1 MSLTPAD
8 TQAFR
13 LRIYI
18 GAQAT
23 LAILVIGV
31 AFVHTGVPNWP
42 VTIVLAAVT
51 AIAERLAPRVSA
63 TVEMSVSFLPIALA
77 AVLFGPAVAGIV
89 AGCSML
95 GYVREWPIDKFTVFT
110 SARALGGAA
119 AGWGA
124 QMVIPAGSTSVSLPR
139 LLVAAAAASLAWT
152 VVDFVTN
159 SAVGWLRGVIGPRA
173 LWRNMRG
180 TVMVAVALY
189 IPVTALFAYAYL
201 GAGEWVLAFFAIPT
215 AAAHLTL
222 RALANLTSSRDALAE
237 ANRKLEQSNMQLR
250 RVNLSFTRAMVRALD
265 ARDNWTANHST
276 AVAAYSR
283 DICRELQWD
292 TEICERVHLVGMV
305 HDVGKIAVPSEIL
318 QKTSALTDDE
328 WALMRE
334 HSAEGEKI
342 LREVEGYDDIATVV
356 RSHHERWDGAGYPDR
371 IAGDQIPVLARVIA
385 VADSYNAM
393 TTARPYRGPMTPE
406 EAIDQLVRGKATQF
420 ESHVVDAF
428 IAVLDRS
435 EQGYRLGTQFKD
447 FEAAAA
453 EHDELAAAEPDLDQR
468 DIAA

>member
-1 MSLTPAD
+1 MGRAD
-8 TQAFR
+8 
-13 LRIYI
+13 
-18 GAQAT
+18 GDS
-23 LAILVIGV
+23 G
-31 AFVHTGVPNWP
+31 
-42 VTIVLAAVT
+42 
-51 AIAERLAPRVSA
+51 
-63 TVEMSVSFLPIALA
+63 
-77 AVLFGPAVAGIV
+77 
-89 AGCSML
+89 
-95 GYVREWPIDKFTVFT
+95 
-110 SARALGGAA
+110 
-119 AGWGA
+119 
-124 QMVIPAGSTSVSLPR
+124 GSTTVSLPR

-237 ANRKLEQSNMQLR
+237 ANLKLEQSNMQLR

-265 ARDNWTANHST
+265 ARDNWTANHRPPWRRTRETS
-276 AVAAYSR
+276 AG
-283 DICRELQWD
+283 ELQWD
-292 TEICERVHLVGMV
+292 VEICERIHLVGMV

-371 IAGDQIPVLARVIA
+371 IAGEQIPVLARVIA

-393 TTARPYRGPMTPE
+393 TTARPYRGPDDARRGHRPARAGQGHAVRVAPGRCLHRVAG
-406 EAIDQLVRGKATQF
+406 AI
-420 ESHVVDAF
+420 
-428 IAVLDRS
+428 
-435 EQGYRLGTQFKD
+435 
-447 FEAAAA
+447 
-453 EHDELAAAEPDLDQR
+453 
-468 DIAA
+468 

>member
-1 MSLTPAD
+1 MSLPPVD
-8 TQAFR
+8 TQALR
-13 LRIYI
+13 LRTYI
-18 GAQAT
+18 GAQSA
-23 LAILVIGV
+23 LAIFAIGV
-31 AFVHTGVPNWP
+31 AIVHTGVPNWT

-63 TVEMSVSFLPIALA
+63 TVVVSVSFLPVALA
-77 AVLFGPAVAGIV
+77 AVLFGPAAAGIV
-89 AGCSML
+89 AACGML
-95 GYVREWPIDKFTVFT
+95 GYVVEWPLNRFAFFT

-119 AGWGA
+119 AGLCA
-124 QMVIPAGSTSVSLPR
+124 QLVIPAGSNVVSLPR
-139 LLVAAAAASLAWT
+139 LLVAAAAASAAWT
-152 VVDFVTN
+152 VVDFATN
-159 SAVGWLRGVIGPRA
+159 SVVGSLRGVISPRA

-222 RALANLTSSRDALAE
+222 RALANLTTSRDELAE
-237 ANRKLEQSNMQLR
+237 ANRKLEQSNLQLR

-283 DICRELQWD
+283 DICERMGLPPEV
-292 TEICERVHLVGMV
+292 CERVHLVGMV

-334 HSAEGEKI
+334 HSAEGEQI
-342 LREVEGYDDIATVV
+342 LREVEGYADIAAIV

-371 IAGDQIPVLARVIA
+371 IAGEDIPELARVIA

-406 EAIDQLVRGKATQF
+406 QAIEQLVRGKGTQF
-420 ESHVVDAF
+420 EVGPVDAF
-428 IAVLDRS
+428 IAVLADAD
-435 EQGYRLGTQFKD
+435 EGYRLGAVFKD
-447 FEAAAA
+447 FEAAARVHVELVPTVEVD
-453 EHDELAAAEPDLDQR
+453 EH

>member
-1 MSLTPAD
+1 M
-8 TQAFR
+8 
-13 LRIYI
+13 
-18 GAQAT
+18 
-23 LAILVIGV
+23 IGV

-95 GYVREWPIDKFTVFT
+95 GYVREWPVDKFSVFT

-124 QMVIPAGSTSVSLPR
+124 QMVIPAGSTTVSLPR

-237 ANRKLEQSNMQLR
+237 ANLKLEQSNMQLR

-265 ARDNWTANHST
+265 ARDNWTAEPFDRRGGVL
-276 AVAAYSR
+276 A
-283 DICRELQWD
+283 DICGELQWD
-292 TEICERVHLVGMV
+292 VEICERIHLVGMV

-356 RSHHERWDGAGYPDR
+356 RSHHERWDGAGLPGPDR
-371 IAGDQIPVLARVIA
+371 RRRLPGARARDRGCRLLQRHDHRPPVPRSDDSGRGDR
-385 VADSYNAM
+385 
-393 TTARPYRGPMTPE
+393 TARAGQGHLLRVAGRRLHRRSRPIRPRIPPGHGVQGLRDGRARAHRIGPGRGRIRP
-406 EAIDQLVRGKATQF
+406 AR
-420 ESHVVDAF
+420 H
-428 IAVLDRS
+428 R
-435 EQGYRLGTQFKD
+435 
-447 FEAAAA
+447 
-453 EHDELAAAEPDLDQR
+453 
-468 DIAA
+468 